1 MRKTGIWAVLCAAG
15 LSMGVSAET
24 GETFWQHRIETEQPL
39 PATPPQ
45 VWSLLMD
52 FERHPHWNPFIRQ
65 IQGMAQAGQTL
76 KVRVQSTG
84 GSEMAFEPEV
94 LVVQAPT
101 EFRWKGQWLVPGL
114 FDGEHYFLLRPSA
127 DGQTLLVHGERF
139 SGLLVPF
146 FRGQL
151 NRGTL
156 TGFKAMNEALRQEL
170 LKTRA
175 SR

>member
-1 MRKTGIWAVLCAAG
+1 MKIAGILAFLCAAG
-15 LSMGVSAET
+15 LSTGVAAEP
-24 GETFWQHRIETEQPL
+24 GETFWQHHIETEQAL

-65 IQGMAQAGQTL
+65 IQGMAQVGQTL
-76 KVRVQSTG
+76 KVRVQPAG

-94 LVVQAPT
+94 LVAQAPT

-127 DGQTLLVHGERF
+127 DGQTVLVHGERF
-139 SGLLVPF
+139 SGLLVPL

-151 NRGTL
+151 NQGTL
-156 TGFKAMNEALRQEL
+156 AGFNAMNEALRQEL
-170 LKTRA
+170 LKTKALR
-175 SR
+175 